1 MWRFFRWLYFATLW
15 LGALIAAA
23 LTYLLWH
30 RLPFKILGVG
40 WGLVRWRG
48 RGCAGVV
55 ALALV
60 ALDATME
67 ISATPL
73 PPAVSPD
80 HEVKQWILYLI
91 AGAGAATIFA
101 ADVGV
106 LFVITHF
113 LFIHIPA
120 HWPVVLVKI
129 IVAGAWIGW
138 FIGTIYALGFISNA
152 MGERFRTLLRYR
164 LLKMDITPI
173 EIRRLLEKSDLP
185 SGEKA
190 EFIARLD
197 KEGMTPALADDI
209 LDAFQQMWADGENAS
224 SLSDA
229 LLQQTINN
237 WKDEYA
243 AKNK

>member
-1 MWRFFRWLYFATLW
+1 MWRLLRWLYFGALW
-15 LGALIAAA
+15 LGALMAGG
-23 LTYLLWH
+23 LTFFLWH
-30 RLPFKILGVG
+30 RFPFKILGVG
-40 WGLVRWRG
+40 WDWYVG
-48 RGCAGVV
+48 AGVV

-164 LLKMDITPI
+164 LLNMHTTAADV
-173 EIRRLLEKSDLP
+173 RRLLERSDLP
-185 SGEKA
+185 PDA
-190 EFIARLD
+190 RQRFLARLD
-197 KEGMTPALADDI
+197 SEGLTPALAHD
-209 LDAFQQMWADGENAS
+209 
-224 SLSDA
+224 
-229 LLQQTINN
+229 LLEAAGKDPWEAAESHRSTATTLLVQTLNN
-237 WKDEYA
+237 WEEERIA
-243 AKNK
+243 RG

>member
-30 RLPFKILGVG
+30 RFPFKILGVG
-40 WGLVRWRG
+40 WDWYVG
-48 RGCAGVV
+48 AGVV

-60 ALDATME
+60 TLDATME

-73 PPAVSPD
+73 PPEVSPD
-80 HEVKQWILYLI
+80 HEIRQWILYLI
-91 AGAGAATIFA
+91 AGAGTAVIFA
-101 ADVGV
+101 AYTGV
-106 LFVITHF
+106 LFVLTHF
-113 LFIHIPA
+113 LFTHIPA
-120 HWPVVLVKI
+120 NWPAVLVKI
-129 IVAGAWIGW
+129 IVVSAWIGW
-138 FIGTIYALGFISNA
+138 FIGTIYTLRLISDTI
-152 MGERFRTLLRYR
+152 GERFRALLRYR
-164 LLKMDITPI
+164 LLKMEITPL

-190 EFIARLD
+190 AFISRLD

-209 LDAFQQMWADGENAS
+209 LASFQQMWADGENPS

-237 WKDEYA
+237 WKEEFA
-243 AKNK
+243 AKSK

>member
-23 LTYLLWH
+23 LTYLLWRH
-30 RLPFKILGVG
+30 FPFKILGVG
-40 WGLVRWRG
+40 WDWYVG
-48 RGCAGVV
+48 AGVV

-73 PPAVSPD
+73 PPEVSPD

-101 ADVGV
+101 ADTGV

-113 LFIHIPA
+113 LFTHIPA
-120 HWPVVLVKI
+120 NWPVVLVKI
-129 IVAGAWIGW
+129 IVASAWIGW

-185 SGEKA
+185 SEEKA

-197 KEGMTPALADDI
+197 RRMTPALADDI
-209 LDAFQQMWADGENAS
+209 LDAFQQIWADGENAS
-224 SLSDA
+224 SLPDA

-237 WKDEYA
+237 WKEEYA
-243 AKNK
+243 AKKR